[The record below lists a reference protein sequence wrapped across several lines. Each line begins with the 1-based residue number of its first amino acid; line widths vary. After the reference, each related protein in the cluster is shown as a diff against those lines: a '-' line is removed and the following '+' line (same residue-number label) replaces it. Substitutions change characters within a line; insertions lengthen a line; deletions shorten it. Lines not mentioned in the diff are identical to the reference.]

1 MSKVGKKQILLPE
14 DVKVTLEGES
24 VCVQGSLGSLQIN
37 LPQGIKA
44 QIEKN
49 KLSVTREDDSKKAK
63 SLHGAIQRNIANAI
77 TGVSQGWKRKLEL
90 VGAGYRARVEGKNL
104 VLSVG
109 FSHTV
114 QISQPEAINFDVQ
127 ENIITVSG
135 PDKHIVGQTA
145 ANIRRVRPPEPYKGK
160 GIKYQDEILRR
171 KAGKAA
177 KTGATA

>member
-1 MSKVGKKQILLPE
+1 MSKVGKKPILVPE
-14 DVKVTLEGES
+14 GVKVSLDDKS
-24 VCVQGSLGSLQIN
+24 VGVEGSLGSLQIR
-37 LPQGIKA
+37 LPQGIKV
-44 QIEKN
+44 QINEDE
-49 KLSVTREDDSKKAK
+49 LSVARSDDSKKAR
-63 SLHGAIQRNIANAI
+63 SLHGTIQRNITNAI
-77 TGVSQGWKRKLEL
+77 LGVSQGWKRKLEL
-90 VGAGYRARVEGKNL
+90 VGTGYRARIEDKNL
-104 VLSVG
+104 ILSVG

-114 QISQPEAINFDVQ
+114 QILAPEAINFDVQ

-145 ANIRRVRPPEPYKGK
+145 ANIRKVRPPEPYKGK

>member
-1 MSKVGKKQILLPE
+1 MSKVGKKPILIPE
-14 DVKVTLEGES
+14 GVKVEFDEKVVTVEGH
-24 VCVQGSLGSLQIN
+24 LGNLQIN

-44 QIEKN
+44 QISKDQ
-49 KLSVTREDDSKKAK
+49 LSVTRKDDSKKVK
-63 SLHGAIQRNIANAI
+63 SLHGTVQRNIANAI
-77 TGVSQGWKRKLEL
+77 AGVSQGWNRKLEL
-90 VGAGYRARVEGKNL
+90 VGTGYRARVEGKNL

-114 QISQPEAINFDVQ
+114 QIPSPQAINFDVQ

>member
-1 MSKVGKKQILLPE
+1 MSKVGKKPILIPE
-14 DVKVTLEGES
+14 GVKITLEDKS
-24 VCVQGSLGSLQIN
+24 VGVEGSLGSLQIA
-37 LPQGIKA
+37 LAQGIKA
-44 QIEKN
+44 QIDQD
-49 KLSVTREDDSKKAK
+49 KLSVTRGDDSKKAK
-63 SLHGAIQRNIANAI
+63 SLHGAIQRSIANAVV
-77 TGVSQGWKRKLEL
+77 GVSQGWKRKLEL
-90 VGAGYRARVEGKNL
+90 VGTGYRAKVEGKNL

-114 QISQPEAINFDVQ
+114 QIPQVEAVNFEVQ

-160 GIKYQDEILRR
+160 GIKYQDEIVRR